1 MLLISLNLRKIIF
14 GNSRPVLPL
23 DKNFFLSELNRIS
36 KTPETRGVYRSDL
49 RDRLFKKY
57 PDRKEE
63 ITTWLKEIV
72 KSNSDTALRIEALNG
87 LEIIDFDKIPENLKD
102 FFNDKSTHVRDTAI
116 EIVVNY
122 VRQRIEYKLKKID
135 NREVLLKPY
144 LERCN
149 KEIVLEALADLVL
162 DSYDSDVQHHALLAM
177 KELSSEGTIDALLTK
192 IEREK
197 RQRPFYIRSHL

>member
-1 MLLISLNLRKIIF
+1 MLLILNLRKIIF
-14 GNSRPVLPL
+14 GDSSPILPL
-23 DKNFFLSELNRIS
+23 DKNFFLSELKHIS

-57 PDRKEE
+57 PGRKEE

-72 KSNSDTALRIEALNG
+72 KSNSDITLRIEALNG
-87 LEIIDFDKIPENLKD
+87 LELIDFDKIPENLKD
-102 FFNDKSTHVRDTAI
+102 LFDDRNTHVRDTAI

-162 DSYDSDVQHHALLAM
+162 DSYDSDVQRHALLAM